1 MAAPLAWLSLSIL
14 PLLPARLSSNAFPLL
29 TAPGS
34 QLPGNNEPLC
44 SRLVTGTLAVQ
55 RVCPDGPLGRVAGRQ
70 QRCRLLRHIT
80 TPATSRQL
88 LWTPF
93 NPVLI

>member
-44 SRLVTGTLAVQ
+44 SHLVTGALS
-55 RVCPDGPLGRVAGRQ
+55 RRCGCPGRAPDYV
-70 QRCRLLRHIT
+70 
-80 TPATSRQL
+80 TSR
-88 LWTPF
+88 
-93 NPVLI
+93 